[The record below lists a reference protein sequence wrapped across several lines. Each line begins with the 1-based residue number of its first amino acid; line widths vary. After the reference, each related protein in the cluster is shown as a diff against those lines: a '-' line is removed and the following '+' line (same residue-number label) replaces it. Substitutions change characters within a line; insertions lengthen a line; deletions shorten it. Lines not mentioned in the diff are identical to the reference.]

1 MEDIS
6 IGAVL
11 AATVA
16 MFAVGAV
23 WYMGLFAKQWGE
35 IHGFNK
41 LDKKTQKEMQSKMG
55 PYYAVQI
62 LVTVFSAFALVKLID
77 LLPNYSVY
85 TLALLVWF
93 GFVLP
98 TQVSAVIFGGT
109 EPKWITQK
117 ASIMA
122 GEALA
127 HLLVA
132 AFVIDKVVDKL
143 Y

>member
-1 MEDIS
+1 MNDIS
-6 IGAVL
+6 MGAVL

-16 MFAVGAV
+16 MFVVGAV
-23 WYMGLFAKQWGE
+23 WYMGLFAKHWGV
-35 IHGFNK
+35 IHGFDK

-55 PYYAVQI
+55 PYYGAQI
-62 LVTVFSAFALVKLID
+62 VVTIFSAFVLAKLIG
-77 LLPNYSVY
+77 LLPEYSVF
-85 TLALLVWF
+85 TLALLLWF

-109 EPKWITQK
+109 EPKWIGQK
-117 ASIMA
+117 ISIMA

-132 AFVIDKVVDKL
+132 AWVIDKL
-143 Y
+143 R

>member
-1 MEDIS
+1 MEVSLTTVI
-6 IGAVL
+6 

-16 MFAVGAV
+16 MFAVGAI
-23 WYMGLFAKQWGE
+23 WYMGFFAKQWGE

-41 LDKKTQKEMQSKMG
+41 LDKKTQKEMQAKMG
-55 PYYAVQI
+55 PYYGAQI
-62 LVTVFSAFALVKLID
+62 VVTVFSAFVLAKLIG
-77 LLPNYSVY
+77 LLPEYSVY
-85 TLALLVWF
+85 TLAVLVWF

-109 EPKWITQK
+109 DPKWIVQK
-117 ASIMA
+117 TSIMA

-132 AFVIDKVVDKL
+132 AFVIDALK
-143 Y
+143 